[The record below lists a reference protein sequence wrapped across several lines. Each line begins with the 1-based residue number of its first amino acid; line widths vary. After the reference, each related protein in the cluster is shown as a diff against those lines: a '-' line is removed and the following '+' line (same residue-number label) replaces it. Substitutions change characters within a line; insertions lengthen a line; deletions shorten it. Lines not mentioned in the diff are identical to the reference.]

1 MKKSVAVILVLAV
14 LALVLLF
21 SKGNLTGWQMLDL
34 PAPPSP
40 PGMGGD
46 EEEEEAIIETVDYE
60 DIPPEPEPPGYY
72 EEEVVEEPVVTIET
86 YAPVDASVSSRL
98 DAIERTL
105 DSTITPAIRALQE
118 NLAEFY
124 TMKSDV
130 DALKVETR
138 NLRQQPS
145 VEFPLSVTDI
155 EGPIK
160 RNLVLTVSF
169 FVFVMLI
176 IVVMIS
182 VVIINRHN
190 DAVDNKRLL
199 RQYLVNYQ
207 NAGYKLE
214 TLRMHLRACGW
225 KDELIEEIVR
235 KLPK

>member
-1 MKKSVAVILVLAV
+1 MKKSVTVILVLAV

-46 EEEEEAIIETVDYE
+46 EEEEEAIIETVEE

-176 IVVMIS
+176 IVF
-182 VVIINRHN
+182 
-190 DAVDNKRLL
+190 AL
-199 RQYLVNYQ
+199 RFLANIT
-207 NAGYKLE
+207 E
-214 TLRMHLRACGW
+214 S
-225 KDELIEEIVR
+225 
-235 KLPK
+235 